1 MNPPL
6 IAAIEAG
13 GTNITCAVGTGPGD
27 LRLSKRFATM
37 APHETLREM
46 VDFFESAAR
55 QLGQFSAIGFG
66 SFGPLDLSERSDT
79 YGHITTTPKP
89 GWQFTDVLGPLR
101 DCFHVPIG
109 FDTDVNAAAL
119 GEYTWGAGKNCD
131 PLVYITVGTGIGG
144 GVLIGGKP
152 LHGAMH
158 PEIGHLHIPQVMT
171 TAPQPD
177 GVCPFHGGNC
187 LEGLISG
194 PALAARWGAPA
205 ESIPP
210 EHECWGEFATLL
222 ALGLVNLT
230 LTLSPQRIIL
240 GGGVMHQ
247 TQVFPMVR
255 EELQRLL
262 NDYLHTP
269 ELMERIDQFVVP
281 PALGD
286 EAGVLGALALG
297 RNALTAHTSGI
308 TSRR

>member
-6 IAAIEAG
+6 IAAVEAG
-13 GTNITCAVGTGPGD
+13 GTHFNCAVGTGPGD
-27 LRLSKRFATM
+27 LRLTKRFPTM

-46 VDFFESAAR
+46 VDFFEAAAR

-66 SFGPLDLSERSDT
+66 SFGPIDLAARSET
-79 YGHITTTPKP
+79 YGYIMTTPKP

-119 GEYTWGAGKNCD
+119 GEFTWGAGRTCD
-131 PLVYITVGTGIGG
+131 PLVYVTVGTGIGG
-144 GVLIGGKP
+144 GVLVGGKP

-158 PEIGHLHIPQVMT
+158 PEIGHMHVPAVQT
-171 TAPQPD
+171 EAPRPE
-177 GVCPFHGGNC
+177 GVCPFHGGHC

-194 PALAARWGAPA
+194 TAIAARWGIPA
-205 ESIPP
+205 ELLPP
-210 EHECWGEFATLL
+210 EHDCWGEFAMQF

-247 TQVFPMVR
+247 THLFPMIR
-255 EELQRLL
+255 AELQRLL
-262 NDYLHTP
+262 NDYLHTR
-269 ELMERIDQFVVP
+269 ELMEGIDQYVVP
-281 PALGD
+281 PELGD
-286 EAGVLGALALG
+286 EAGVLGAIALG
-297 RNALTAHTSGI
+297 RKALAAQAGGVTAG
-308 TSRR
+308 R